1 MGALRMLKFFKV
13 RETGNAEFW
22 VSHFIIL
29 LSTVV
34 GVYLAALAGYRTAV
48 EFEVTSTD
56 RQGYYLRRALLDEVK
71 QNFVWADAMADGI
84 LKDWRAGFP
93 GQKVKTFIWETMKEQ
108 NITFQLSP
116 EILGTIR
123 EYYDDC
129 DDYTRTLSPGGGV
142 GGSQIEAE
150 AWKQKTK
157 KARDTV
163 VPILEKEL
171 AELRAEFV
179 KNGIPIR

>member
-1 MGALRMLKFFKV
+1 MKQLKILKLLKV
-13 RETGNAEFW
+13 RDTGNAEFW

-29 LSTVV
+29 LSTVL

-56 RQGYYLRRALLDEVK
+56 RQGYYMRRALLDEVK
-71 QNFVWADAMADGI
+71 QNFVWSDAMVDAI
-84 LKDWRAGFP
+84 MKDWRAGFS
-93 GQKVKTFIWETMKEQ
+93 GQKIKTYVWETMKEQ
-108 NITFQLSP
+108 SITFQLSP
-116 EILGTIR
+116 EVLSTIQ

-129 DDYTRTLSPGGGV
+129 DGYTQLLSPGGGI
-142 GGSQIEAE
+142 GGSQLEAE

-171 AELRAEFV
+171 AELRTQFE